1 MADRVKRIL
10 AWRIRYFVYIC
21 DWRDIFMT
29 EPEGK
34 YEIGYGRNTEHYLCV
49 WDGKGTMH
57 YISET
62 TTPTSN
68 ELTQAKIL
76 TMLFRIAE
84 KLGID
89 VRL

>member
-1 MADRVKRIL
+1 MK
-10 AWRIRYFVYIC
+10 
-21 DWRDIFMT
+21 T
-29 EPEGK
+29 EKIK
-34 YEIGYGRNTEHYLCV
+34 YGWNTEHYLCV

-62 TTPTSN
+62 EFTTQN

-84 KLGID
+84 KLN
-89 VRL
+89 VEVKL